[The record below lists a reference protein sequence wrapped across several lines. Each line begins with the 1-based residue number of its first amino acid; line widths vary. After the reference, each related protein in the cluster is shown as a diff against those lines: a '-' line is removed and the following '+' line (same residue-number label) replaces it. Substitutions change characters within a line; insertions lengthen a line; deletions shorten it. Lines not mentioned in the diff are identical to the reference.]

1 MAKEKLKTKKT
12 LLRRVKITKG
22 GKIVKK
28 SIGMGHLKVKKS
40 VTNKQRNSSFSE
52 QENKGHRKMFRKLL
66 NKHGK
71 GIKHA
76 KS

>member
-1 MAKEKLKTKKT
+1 MAKEKLKTKRT
-12 LLRRVKITKG
+12 LLKRVKITKS

-40 VTNKQRNSSFSE
+40 VANKQRNSSISE

>member
-1 MAKEKLKTKKT
+1 MANKKIKTKKT
-12 LLRRVKITKG
+12 LLRRVKVTKG

-40 VTNKQRNSSFSE
+40 VTNKQRNSSVSE
-52 QENKGHRKMFRKLL
+52 QENKGHRRIFRKLL